1 MEELEFYKKWCDII
15 IDYDISKYKEE
26 NILSVCCVDKKFD
39 DSYLLELYK
48 IKEKL
53 KVAFEKKDKTFLER
67 GFKDTNEY
75 CFGSGVYTDSDL
87 NARLRAACGKDLR
100 DFDKKRL
107 DKVRKIEERGYIKTN
122 SEYYQIRNHIDY
134 LEATNGTDEEI
145 IKFDTMISLYE
156 EKIREKMEKQKKKR
170 DRQE

>member
-1 MEELEFYKKWCDII
+1 MEELEFYKNWCLVFVNFDKEVVLNGNYH
-15 IDYDISKYKEE
+15 DNKYKKDMINDLNDCEQR
-26 NILSVCCVDKKFD
+26 ILTCFQNKDLRRLKMFAK
-39 DSYLLELYK
+39 SY
-48 IKEKL
+48 
-53 KVAFEKKDKTFLER
+53 AN
-67 GFKDTNEY
+67 DTNSCDPEY
-75 CFGSGVYTDSDL
+75 SIL

-134 LEATNGTDEEI
+134 LEATNGTDEKI
-145 IKFDTMISLYE
+145 KKFDTMISLYE

>member
-1 MEELEFYKKWCDII
+1 MDELTFYKEWNLITYDYACYRCNRFVNDESLREEYRRDFEEIKNKIIEFYNNGNLRLLKRWF
-15 IDYDISKYKEE
+15 KY
-26 NILSVCCVDKKFD
+26 
-39 DSYLLELYK
+39 
-48 IKEKL
+48 
-53 KVAFEKKDKTFLER
+53 
-67 GFKDTNEY
+67 GNEGLPTPDEPEY
-75 CFGSGVYTDSDL
+75 PIL

>member
-1 MEELEFYKKWCDII
+1 MYDYACNYFINDCIDKNEIPNIKKDFEKMQNDII
-15 IDYDISKYKEE
+15 
-26 NILSVCCVDKKFD
+26 KF
-39 DSYLLELYK
+39 YRNGNLK
-48 IKEKL
+48 KL
-53 KVAFEKKDKTFLER
+53 KEWFSYGNELRPSPSDK
-67 GFKDTNEY
+67 EY
-75 CFGSGVYTDSDL
+75 PIL

-156 EKIREKMEKQKKKR
+156 EKIREKMEKQKKNR

>member
-1 MEELEFYKKWCDII
+1 MEELEFYKEWCLIM
-15 IDYDISKYKEE
+15 YDFTYNCSIRSENDESLREEYRRDFE
-26 NILSVCCVDKKFD
+26 NIKN
-39 DSYLLELYK
+39 K
-48 IKEKL
+48 IIEFYNNGNLRML
-53 KVAFEKKDKTFLER
+53 KR
-67 GFKDTNEY
+67 WFKYANEMIPFPDEPEY
-75 CFGSGVYTDSDL
+75 PIL

>member
-1 MEELEFYKKWCDII
+1 MEELEFYKKWCLADLEFKKEITINDNFLNQDAKDRLMAELDKVEEKII
-15 IDYDISKYKEE
+15 TYYNNKNLRRLKSCFSYFVQDAYPP
-26 NILSVCCVDKKFD
+26 D
-39 DSYLLELYK
+39 DPLYP
-48 IKEKL
+48 I
-53 KVAFEKKDKTFLER
+53 
-67 GFKDTNEY
+67 
-75 CFGSGVYTDSDL
+75 L

-100 DFDKKRL
+100 DFEKKRL

>member
-1 MEELEFYKKWCDII
+1 MGYYFINDCIDKNEIPNIKKDFEKIQNDII
-15 IDYDISKYKEE
+15 
-26 NILSVCCVDKKFD
+26 KF
-39 DSYLLELYK
+39 YRNGNLK
-48 IKEKL
+48 KL
-53 KVAFEKKDKTFLER
+53 KEWFSYGNKLRPSPSDK
-67 GFKDTNEY
+67 EY
-75 CFGSGVYTDSDL
+75 PIL

-170 DRQE
+170 DRP

>member
-1 MEELEFYKKWCDII
+1 MDELTFYKEWNLIMYDYACNYFINDCIDKNEIPNIKKDFEKMQNDII
-15 IDYDISKYKEE
+15 
-26 NILSVCCVDKKFD
+26 KF
-39 DSYLLELYK
+39 YRNGNLK
-48 IKEKL
+48 KL
-53 KVAFEKKDKTFLER
+53 KEWFSYGNELRPSPSDK
-67 GFKDTNEY
+67 EY
-75 CFGSGVYTDSDL
+75 PIL

-145 IKFDTMISLYE
+145 IKFDSMISLYE